1 MSRLAIL
8 AVLLAG
14 TALAMPGCRKA
25 DGAKPAAPPAPDPV
39 RGVRLATPE
48 KMRFAPE
55 VLATGNLEAQS
66 AAPLAFAVPGTLQ
79 QVLVRRGQQVAE
91 GAPLGRLDADLARAA
106 MAQAEA
112 SRRAA
117 EAQARLAQ
125 DAFERASLI
134 HRQEGVSEAQ
144 LVQAEAQRDL
154 ARAQALAAAAQ
165 QEQARVGL
173 ARHTL
178 RAPFA
183 GVVTRVPDGPGITV
197 GAGVPLFA
205 LESTR
210 RLTLRTSL
218 TQEEAAGVR
227 PGTRVAVAVP
237 ATGAHT
243 AEAVVQAVVPSIEA
257 ATGRVPVEVAV
268 PNADGRFLAHASA
281 RATFPAG
288 APREAWRVPSASL
301 VQREGAF
308 AVWTAGRD
316 GKARAVPVRLVQQQA
331 EAALVDPGPG
341 GWPAGLRV
349 VEAPPIGVAEG
360 MALAEA
366 AP

>member
-1 MSRLAIL
+1 MTRLA
-8 AVLLAG
+8 LLA
-14 TALAMPGCRKA
+14 ALAAATLAFPACRRA
-25 DGAKPAAPPAPDPV
+25 EGATPAGARPDPGPA
-39 RGVRLATPE
+39 RGVRLSTPE
-48 KMRFAPE
+48 KVRFVPQVVAS
-55 VLATGNLEAQS
+55 GNLEARS

-106 MAQAEA
+106 VAQAEA
-112 SRRAA
+112 GLRATQ
-117 EAQARLAQ
+117 AQARLAQ
-125 DAFERASLI
+125 DAFERATVI

-165 QEQARVGL
+165 LEQARVSL

-205 LESTR
+205 MESTR
-210 RLTLRTSL
+210 WLTLRTSL

-227 PGTRVAVAVP
+227 AGARVAVVVP
-237 ATGAHT
+237 ASGART
-243 AEAVVQAVVPSIEA
+243 ADAVIQVVVPSIES
-257 ATGRVPVEVAV
+257 ATGRVPIEVTV
-268 PNADGRFLAHASA
+268 PNGDGRFLAHASA

-288 APREAWRVPSASL
+288 APRDAWRVPSASL

-308 AVWTAGRD
+308 AVWAVG
-316 GKARAVPVRLVQQQA
+316 GNGAARAVPVRVFEQQA
-331 EAALVDPGPG
+331 ETALIDPGAG
-341 GWPAGLRV
+341 GWPSGLRV
-349 VEAPPIGVAEG
+349 VEAPPIGLAEG
-360 MALAEA
+360 MALVEGR
-366 AP
+366 P

>member
-1 MSRLAIL
+1 MKRLAL
-8 AVLLAG
+8 LPALLAAA
-14 TALAMPGCRKA
+14 ALAAPACRRA
-25 DGAKPAAPPAPDPV
+25 DGAAPAAQADAGPA
-39 RGVRLATPE
+39 RGVRLSTPE
-48 KMRFAPE
+48 KVRFVPQVVAS
-55 VLATGNLEAQS
+55 GNLEARS
-66 AAPLAFAVPGTLQ
+66 AALLAFAVPGTLR

-106 MAQAEA
+106 VAQAEA
-112 SRRAA
+112 GVHAA

-125 DAFERASLI
+125 DAFERATVI

-154 ARAQALAAAAQ
+154 ARAQARGAAAQ
-165 QEQARVGL
+165 LEQARVNL

-183 GVVTRVPDGPGITV
+183 GVVTRVPDGPGVTV

-210 RLTLRTSL
+210 WLTLRTSL

-227 PGTRVAVAVP
+227 PGTEVAVVVP
-237 ATGAHT
+237 ATGART
-243 AEAVVQAVVPSIEA
+243 AGAAVQVVVPSIES

-268 PNADGRFLAHASA
+268 PNGDGRFLAHASA

-288 APREAWRVPSASL
+288 APRDAWRVPAASL

-308 AVWTAGRD
+308 AVWAVGRD
-316 GKARAVPVRLVQQQA
+316 GAARALPVRVFEQQA
-331 EAALVDPGPG
+331 ETALVDPGSG
-341 GWPAGLRV
+341 GWPPGLRV
-349 VEAPPIGVAEG
+349 VETPPIGLAEG
-360 MALAEA
+360 MELAEA
-366 AP
+366 KP